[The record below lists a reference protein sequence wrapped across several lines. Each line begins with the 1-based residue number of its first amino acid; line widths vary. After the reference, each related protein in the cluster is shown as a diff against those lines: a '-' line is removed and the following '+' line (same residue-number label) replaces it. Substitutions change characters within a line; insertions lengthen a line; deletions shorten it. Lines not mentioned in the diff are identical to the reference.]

1 MPIVHKKTTHRSKHT
16 VNAQITFPKI
26 RVIDADGSQI
36 GIMAPRDA
44 LKVAEDKGLDLV
56 LLNDKSEPPVC
67 RVMDYDKFRYQQE
80 KKNSAGTKSKSTTL
94 KEVKMGYKIG
104 EHDYQVR
111 INQAKRFLK
120 GGNMV
125 KATVTLKGRE
135 VQHANLAQG
144 LLRRMIEDLQEVA
157 QIQQEPKRE
166 GRNLMM
172 ILSPAK

>member
-1 MPIVHKKTTHRSKHT
+1 MPIVHKKPNRSKHT
-16 VNAQITFPKI
+16 INDQINFPKI
-26 RVIDADGSQI
+26 RVIDADGHQI
-36 GIMAPRDA
+36 GILTPRDA
-44 LKVAEDKGLDLV
+44 LKIAEEKGLDLV
-56 LLNDKSEPPVC
+56 LLNDKSDPPVC

-80 KKNSAGTKSKSTTL
+80 KKSSAGTKSRSTTL

-120 GGNMV
+120 VGNLV

-144 LLRRMIEDLQEVA
+144 LLQRMIEDLQEVA
-157 QIQQEPKRE
+157 QIQQAPKRE

-172 ILSPAK
+172 ILSPMK

>member
-1 MPIVHKKTTHRSKHT
+1 MPIVQKKQNRSKHT
-16 VNAQITFPKI
+16 INEQINFPKI
-26 RVIDADGSQI
+26 RVIDADGTQI

-44 LKVAEDKGLDLV
+44 LQLAEEKELDLV
-56 LLNDKSEPPVC
+56 LLNDKSDPPVC

-80 KKNSAGTKSKSTTL
+80 KKSSAGTKSRSTTI

-111 INQAKRFLK
+111 INQAKRFLS
-120 GGNMV
+120 GGNKV
-125 KATVTLKGRE
+125 KATVTLRGRE
-135 VQHANLAQG
+135 VQHSNLAQE
-144 LLRRMIEDLQEVA
+144 LLNRMVQDLQEVA

-172 ILSPAK
+172 ILGPVK